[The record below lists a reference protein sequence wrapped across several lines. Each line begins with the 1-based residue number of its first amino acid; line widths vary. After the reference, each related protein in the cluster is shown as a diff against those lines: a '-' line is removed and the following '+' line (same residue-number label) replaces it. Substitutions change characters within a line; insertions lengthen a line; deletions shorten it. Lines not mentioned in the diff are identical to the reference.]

1 MNVWEDPYT
10 ESLNDLL
17 EESKS
22 ISIKLKTR
30 LNAIDC
36 PTINELYLEK
46 NSRYHIQ
53 KKLFN
58 EFGYLPNSRLYPNK
72 DILNEFKGLYVFG
85 EKSEDSVLPMYLG
98 ISRTIYRRLRQ
109 HGFGK
114 KHNECTLAYILANH
128 ENFES
133 KFNLG
138 RAQLPTDLLSMERER
153 VRNFK
158 VALYPVES
166 NYELYFH
173 EVAIAGLLKTKF
185 NKFKTH

>member
-1 MNVWEDPYT
+1 MNIWKDPYN
-10 ESLNDLL
+10 ERLNDLI

-22 ISIKLKTR
+22 ISKELKIR
-30 LNAIDC
+30 LNTIDC
-36 PTINELYLEK
+36 PTINELYLER
-46 NSRYHIQ
+46 NSRFNIQ
-53 KKLFN
+53 KHLFRQR
-58 EFGYLPNSRLYPNK
+58 GYFPNSFLNLK
-72 DILNEFKGLYVFG
+72 MDVVNEFKGLYVFG
-85 EKSEDSVLPMYLG
+85 EKSGDSIVPVYLG
-98 ISRTIYRRLRQ
+98 ISRTVFRRLRQ

-128 ENFES
+128 EHYQS
-133 KFNLG
+133 KFNSG
-138 RAQLPTDLLSMERER
+138 RAQMPTNLLSMEREK

-173 EVAIAGLLKTKF
+173 EVAISGLLKTKF